1 MKGKVLKPIP
11 GTGYSIGDESD
22 FDLESQPWLIDEEY
36 IEELTSHKEKP
47 KQETAMNKAAENAA
61 KPNNK

>member
-22 FDLESQPWLIDEEY
+22 FDPESQPWLLEDQY
-36 IEELTSHKEKP
+36 IEELTSNTEKSTP
-47 KQETAMNKAAENAA
+47 ETATNKAVENAA